1 MESNISKPEWLTD
14 EIIEDMR
21 NDIAIC
27 SNPYTEND
35 IDNLYFD
42 GELDQLRLNAYN
54 AIKTL
59 TEYGI
64 PLTETATSSKNVYII
79 SGAVGSGKTTYVQNH
94 MKQGDLVVDLDYICA
109 ALGAT
114 SELYNDHKPYLDI
127 ALAVRET
134 VFQKI
139 IKREGNWDNAFVITA
154 SKDMN
159 KVREL
164 AKTLDGKIVK
174 MKATKEQ
181 CIANVRADSR
191 RAENIELH
199 LKLIEEWFDSN
210 Q

>member
-1 MESNISKPEWLTD
+1 MDTSITNEQISFFKSVIKKYKPYPLDILDKLMYDDNRYDDNRLLATRAKKILLEHGI
-14 EIIEDMR
+14 EIEKS
-21 NDIAIC
+21 C
-27 SNPYTEND
+27 
-35 IDNLYFD
+35 
-42 GELDQLRLNAYN
+42 QL
-54 AIKTL
+54 
-59 TEYGI
+59 
-64 PLTETATSSKNVYII
+64 ETATSSKNVYII